1 MTNHVLLNNKT
12 LAHLKVITKSGVKF
26 GDNISNTLTFPTEF
40 TQIQKEYPIL
50 FSKNPETGE
59 FQSVVLFGL
68 KKDENLYLKRGKWQ
82 ASYIPAVITKG
93 PFIIGHEDK
102 EVNGKVISNAIIYVN
117 MDHPRISETDGEPV
131 FLENGENSPYLN
143 KITQSL
149 ATIDEGANISKAMF
163 AAFNEYNLI
172 EPIALDIEFNNG
184 EQISLT
190 GNYTI
195 HREKLAQLD
204 GDALA
209 KLNRA
214 GFLQMAFSV
223 VSSLENVQK
232 LVDLKNATL

>member
-12 LAHLKVITKSGVKF
+12 LAHLKVITKSGAKF

-40 TQIQKEYPIL
+40 TQVQREYPIL

-82 ASYIPAVITKG
+82 ANYIPAVITKG
-93 PFIIGHEDK
+93 PLLIGYEDK
-102 EVNGKVISNAIIYVN
+102 EINGKIINNAIIYIN
-117 MDHPRISETDGEPV
+117 MDHPRISKTDGEPL
-131 FLENGENSPYLN
+131 FLENGENSPYLD
-143 KITQSL
+143 KVIQSL
-149 ATIDEGANISKAMF
+149 VTIDEGANISKAMF
-163 AAFNEYNLI
+163 AAFNQYNLI
-172 EPIALDIEFNNG
+172 EPITLDIELNNG
-184 EQISLT
+184 EKMSLS

-195 HREKLAQLD
+195 HSEKLAQLD

-209 KLNRA
+209 KLNST

-223 VSSLENVQK
+223 MSSLDNFKK